1 MAIIVNNERKEK
13 RELIATKWGEINTL
27 HREIETLENE
37 IRQPVAWLE
46 NTAKR
51 IILDNNDIVL
61 LTINAKELV
70 DYLFES
76 DITAEK
82 VDDKTYVYVGYILP
96 EHEQILLAYGAE
108 IEINENI

>member
-13 RELIATKWGEINTL
+13 RELIATKWDEINAL
-27 HREIETLENE
+27 HREIEVLDEE

-51 IILDNNDIVL
+51 IILDNDDIVL

-96 EHEQILLAYGAE
+96 EHEQILVAFGAE
-108 IEINENI
+108 IETNENI